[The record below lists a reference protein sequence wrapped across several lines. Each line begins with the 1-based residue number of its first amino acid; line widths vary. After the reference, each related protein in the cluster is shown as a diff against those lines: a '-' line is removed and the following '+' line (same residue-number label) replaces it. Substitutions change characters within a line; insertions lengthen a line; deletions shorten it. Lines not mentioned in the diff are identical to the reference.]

1 MKTPTPKGDDT
12 FSKNSRGEVLQK
24 TKIQSTAASS
34 QSAKAV
40 LGSCL
45 CDRMGFTLPACSVL
59 SCGTS
64 NSIFFNLKTFQSK

>member
-34 QSAKAV
+34 LRKLFWVLASVTGWDLPYLLVVCLAV
-40 LGSCL
+40 EPQ
-45 CDRMGFTLPACSVL
+45 TP
-59 SCGTS
+59 
-64 NSIFFNLKTFQSK
+64 FFLI